1 MFRKTIS
8 LTSLLS
14 FLITLFT
21 SVVLYITPHGRV
33 AYWSD
38 WTFLGLSKTQW
49 GDIHITVG
57 LLFCIVSLLHI
68 FLNWKPIT
76 AYLKNRARE
85 MVVLTT
91 PMVFSMILVIAVTAG
106 TLLHIQPMQ
115 AVLDFGESIKEKQT
129 ATLGNPPYGH
139 AELSPLRVFCAHM
152 GFDLAES
159 LDTLKKAGYTKKL
172 NASAKLV
179 DIAHANGVTPQHVY
193 LALRNAF
200 SGDDIFR
207 ALPPKAPEGTGKLT
221 LQTLGSAYSL
231 PMEEMIGR
239 LSKAGLE
246 ATPEMTLKQ
255 IAQKHNT
262 SPKKVYEILRGNNQ

>member
-1 MFRKTIS
+1 MFRKIIS

-38 WTFLGLSKTQW
+38 WTFLGLDKTQW

-57 LLFCIVSLLHI
+57 LLFCITSLLHI
-68 FLNWKPIT
+68 WLNWKPIT
-76 AYLKNRARE
+76 AYMKNRARE

-91 PMVFSMILVIAVTAG
+91 PMVFSLILVIAVTAG
-106 TLLHIQPMQ
+106 TLMHVQPMQ
-115 AVLDFGESIKEKQT
+115 AVLDFGETIKEDQT

-152 GFDLAES
+152 GFDLDQS
-159 LDTLKKAGYTKKL
+159 MDILKKTGYTEKL
-172 NASAKLV
+172 DPSTKLV
-179 DIAHANGVTPQHVY
+179 ELAHANGVTPQHIY
-193 LALRNAF
+193 LALRDSF
-200 SGDDIFR
+200 SGGDVFKS
-207 ALPPKAPEGTGKLT
+207 LPPTAPEGTGKMT
-221 LQTLGSAYSL
+221 LEALAEAYGL
-231 PMEEMIGR
+231 PMHEVLRR
-239 LSKAGLE
+239 LTVAGME

-255 IAQKHNT
+255 IAQKYTT
-262 SPKKVYEILRGNNQ
+262 SPKKVFETLRGDNR